1 MYNLSE
7 SIMQC
12 FPHLLQIVTFH
23 RTMCR
28 DNQCVAY
35 SPELSTEDFG
45 TVLLQQV
52 CRSEITVSVDVRMFY
67 IKAPRSP
74 CVT

>member
-28 DNQCVAY
+28 DKECVAH
-35 SPELSTEDFG
+35 SPKLSTEDFG

-52 CRSEITVSVDVRMFY
+52 YRSEITVFVDVRIFY
-67 IKAPRSP
+67 IKAPHSP